1 MTARVLTRLAP
12 PATTRPTP
20 PPAARI
26 ARARVGL
33 ELRLFARE
41 RQQVVFSF
49 AYPVVMMVV
58 FGSVLGGDVM
68 PGGIAFPQYFLAGIA
83 ATGVM
88 LSSFQAVATS
98 IAAERDAGQLER
110 LQVLGTP
117 APAYFAGKAGQVLV
131 TTAAQLALLLPVA
144 HWGYDVPLPTEAGRW
159 LTFAWVLALGAL
171 AGTVLGVA
179 ASTLPGSA
187 TSVTTAV
194 SAFAVVLQFFSGVF
208 FAFPELPGWM
218 QQVAAFFPLKWMT
231 QGMRSVFLPEQAAA
245 AEVAGAWEH
254 GRTALVLAAWVIIGV
269 VVCARAFRWR
279 RGDG

>member
-1 MTARVLTRLAP
+1 MTAVLTSAAPAP
-12 PATTRPTP
+12 PSP
-20 PPAARI
+20 ARI
-26 ARARVGL
+26 AAARVRL
-33 ELRLFARE
+33 ELRLFYRE

-49 AYPVVMMVV
+49 AYPVVMMIV

-68 PGGIAFPQYFLAGIA
+68 PGGIAFPRYFLAGIA

-110 LQVLGTP
+110 LQLLGTP
-117 APAYFAGKAGQVLV
+117 PAAYFGGKAGQVLI
-131 TTAAQLALLLPVA
+131 TTAAQLAVLLPVA
-144 HWGYDVPLPTEAGRW
+144 HWGYDVPLPTDAGRW